1 MEREQIRI
9 SVRNLVEFILR
20 SGDIDNRRASLDTM
34 EAMQAGSRLHRKI
47 QKKMGSTYH
56 AEVPLNIII
65 EEENYELGIW
75 GRADGIIIEETVTID
90 EIKGVYLSLD
100 LLEEPVKVHLAQLYE
115 VKGEDEKAAGLY
127 KEYID
132 ENQDNPTALVCLGGM
147 ELEKGNYDSAINYLK
162 MALDLDAGSQKQ
174 EAQRNL
180 ILAYEQSGD
189 FASAKSEMEDY
200 TKNYPNDEEAARE
213 YLFLMTR

>member
-1 MEREQIRI
+1 MRQERKDYDKKNAQAYFLLGVLYRKENDMDKAKENFDLAAQY
-9 SVRNLVEFILR
+9 
-20 SGDIDNRRASLDTM
+20 
-34 EAMQAGSRLHRKI
+34 AGSDYEMYIALYHECYAAGMQSEGQEYLKKGIEAGGKSAEDYTQRGKI
-47 QKKMGSTYH
+47 YLLLGDYDNAETELTTAIDKKSTE
-56 AEVPLNIII
+56 A
-65 EEENYELGIW
+65 
-75 GRADGIIIEETVTID
+75 
-90 EIKGVYLSLD
+90 S
-100 LLEEPVKVHLAQLYE
+100 
-115 VKGEDEKAAGLY
+115 DEKATGLY
-127 KEYID
+127 KEYVD
-132 ENQDNPTALVCLGGM
+132 ENQDNPTALICLGRM
-147 ELEKGNYDSAINYLK
+147 ELEKGNYDSAINFLK

>member
-100 LLEEPVKVHLAQLYE
+100 LLEEPVKVHLAQAKCYAYIYGIQNDLQKINVQMTYGNLDTGDLKYFSYE
-115 VKGEDEKAAGLY
+115 YSMQQL
-127 KEYID
+127 
-132 ENQDNPTALVCLGGM
+132 
-147 ELEKGNYDSAINYLK
+147 
-162 MALDLDAGSQKQ
+162 Q
-174 EAQRNL
+174 EWFSDL
-180 ILAYEQSGD
+180 ILNIRNGRIFSMSGGRNGRHPLRNWHFRFRTGRD
-189 FASAKSEMEDY
+189 RRSWLPGF
-200 TKNYPNDEEAARE
+200 TVR
-213 YLFLMTR
+213 

>member
-1 MEREQIRI
+1 M
-9 SVRNLVEFILR
+9 
-20 SGDIDNRRASLDTM
+20 
-34 EAMQAGSRLHRKI
+34 
-47 QKKMGSTYH
+47 
-56 AEVPLNIII
+56 
-65 EEENYELGIW
+65 
-75 GRADGIIIEETVTID
+75 
-90 EIKGVYLSLD
+90 
-100 LLEEPVKVHLAQLYE
+100 AQLYE

-132 ENQDNPTALVCLGGM
+132 ENQDNPTALICLGGM

-180 ILAYEQSGD
+180 ILAYEQSGR
-189 FASAKSEMEDY
+189 FHICKKSEMEDY

>member
-1 MEREQIRI
+1 MY
-9 SVRNLVEFILR
+9 
-20 SGDIDNRRASLDTM
+20 M
-34 EAMQAGSRLHRKI
+34 
-47 QKKMGSTYH
+47 
-56 AEVPLNIII
+56 
-65 EEENYELGIW
+65 
-75 GRADGIIIEETVTID
+75 
-90 EIKGVYLSLD
+90 
-100 LLEEPVKVHLAQLYE
+100 AQLYE

-189 FASAKSEMEDY
+189 FASAKARWRIIQRIIRM
-200 TKNYPNDEEAARE
+200 TKKLPGNTC
-213 YLFLMTR
+213 F

>member
-1 MEREQIRI
+1 MRKQSLRQP
-9 SVRNLVEFILR
+9 FIKRARKLLCIWHSSMKR
-20 SGDIDNRRASLDTM
+20 KAKMRR
-34 EAMQAGSRLHRKI
+34 QPI
-47 QKKMGSTYH
+47 
-56 AEVPLNIII
+56 
-65 EEENYELGIW
+65 
-75 GRADGIIIEETVTID
+75 
-90 EIKGVYLSLD
+90 
-100 LLEEPVKVHLAQLYE
+100 
-115 VKGEDEKAAGLY
+115 Y

-132 ENQDNPTALVCLGGM
+132 ENQDNPTALICLGGM

-189 FASAKSEMEDY
+189 FTSAKSEMEDY